1 MQHCQHAS
9 RPVFEPIGKRTSDCF
24 AVDAR
29 INLDGLR
36 VNITHLNTLAA
47 NNRLQADLL
56 RLTKTK
62 ADDDGRADISL
73 IPLHVG
79 IASRFSTIRET
90 VARVLEDL
98 ACKGLIVSEKNAFII
113 NYLGSLQ
120 EMVEEVRGD

>member
-1 MQHCQHAS
+1 LQHCQHAS
-9 RPVFEPIGKRTSDCF
+9 RPIFEPIGKRTSDCF

-36 VNITHLNTLAA
+36 VNITHLSTLAA

-56 RLTKTK
+56 RLTKTEV
-62 ADDDGRADISL
+62 DDDGRADISL

-90 VARVLEDL
+90 VARVLNDL
-98 ACKGLIVSEKNAFII
+98 ACKGFIVSEKSAFII
-113 NYLGSLQ
+113 NY
-120 EMVEEVRGD
+120 

>member
-1 MQHCQHAS
+1 M
-9 RPVFEPIGKRTSDCF
+9 
-24 AVDAR
+24 
-29 INLDGLR
+29 
-36 VNITHLNTLAA
+36 
-47 NNRLQADLL
+47 
-56 RLTKTK
+56 
-62 ADDDGRADISL
+62 DDDGRADIYL

-98 ACKGLIVSEKNAFII
+98 ACKGLIVSEKNTFII

>member
-1 MQHCQHAS
+1 M
-9 RPVFEPIGKRTSDCF
+9 
-24 AVDAR
+24 
-29 INLDGLR
+29 R

-56 RLTKTK
+56 RLTKTEV
-62 ADDDGRADISL
+62 DDGRADISL

-113 NYLGSLQ
+113 NYLGNLQ
-120 EMVEEVRGD
+120 EMVEEVLGDQSPTGV

>member
-1 MQHCQHAS
+1 
-9 RPVFEPIGKRTSDCF
+9 V
-24 AVDAR
+24 R

-36 VNITHLNTLAA
+36 VNITHLSTLAA
-47 NNRLQADLL
+47 HNRLQADLL

-79 IASRFSTIRET
+79 IVSRFSTSRET

-120 EMVEEVRGD
+120 EMVEEVRSD